1 MIICMNVLVE
11 VVFAIK
17 VLLYFDFDSRLF
29 MFIVKKNLE

>member
-29 MFIVKKNLE
+29 MFIVKKKLE